1 MCFLPS
7 YLPSAQWKAAAILGE
22 AAQGGADTQS
32 AKTLQTTTPTCDL
45 VCFKWFTAW
54 HLLFFRSSKTNK
66 GSAVRSMKPIFISC
80 SYEHKSAGLGWIAGK
95 PNFPLRLIDHGLAW
109 HDMWRKFDHFPRF
122 STLAFSVI
130 VIFHNSRTV
139 SIFFPSLPALPY
151 SKISLFFVEK
161 FRRTQILP
169 QKIT

>member
-1 MCFLPS
+1 
-7 YLPSAQWKAAAILGE
+7 
-22 AAQGGADTQS
+22 
-32 AKTLQTTTPTCDL
+32 
-45 VCFKWFTAW
+45 
-54 HLLFFRSSKTNK
+54 
-66 GSAVRSMKPIFISC
+66 MKPIFISC

-151 SKISLFFVEK
+151 SKISLFLLRNSAEHKFFHRKSPNVIMNGLLCWIKALLWAFVDCVNSNSSLWIYCSAPCLSNK
-161 FRRTQILP
+161 TAA
-169 QKIT
+169 